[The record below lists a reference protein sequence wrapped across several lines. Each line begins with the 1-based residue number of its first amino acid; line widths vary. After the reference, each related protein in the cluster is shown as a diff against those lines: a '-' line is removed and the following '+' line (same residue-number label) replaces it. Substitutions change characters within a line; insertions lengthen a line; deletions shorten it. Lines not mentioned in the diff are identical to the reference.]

1 MWIVTGEDIAV
12 TMWIVV
18 GGIALVYVLLPET
31 DSGYYVDCYRRD
43 VAVSVWIVTGE
54 TAVSMWI
61 VTGET

>member
-31 DSGYYVDCYRRD
+31 DSG
-43 VAVSVWIVTGE
+43 
-54 TAVSMWI
+54 
-61 VTGET
+61 